1 MTSHLQRQIIEE
13 VMSRNL
19 RMVIDHD
26 EEEEPIDASVDWP
39 EITAWQDHKDEDSIE
54 DSIDDNND
62 KSEKQNTLDG

>member
-26 EEEEPIDASVDWP
+26 EEEEPIDPSVDWP